1 MNRRGVALIME
12 GVSTNKPTS
21 SPRGCQWPAETAI
34 FCWRGTPTPPSSC
47 IAPSRKAVKRNS
59 LYADMDITTQKQ
71 GLPDFYHQAH
81 SLAIGAGLIHFMICL
96 GLGMANGTWPL
107 ALMVG
112 VPTLALPW
120 CLARTYPMA
129 PLSRVVMGIS
139 FMVFTGLI
147 VQQAKGDME
156 AHFSFFLML
165 SFLVVYCDWR
175 PILAAYVTIATHH
188 FLFTL
193 LQPMGMGL
201 LVWNDNRGPWG
212 HFLVHGAV
220 GGIQAAVLCYLAVRM
235 QKLVFGSLAVADIA
249 QRVAAGR
256 IELDHRAAT
265 QGSEMMQAMQAMQQ
279 RLAQMLSQIA
289 GSAEILG
296 TAVQEIAN
304 GSADLSART
313 ETSASRSQQVASE
326 LSEYVGS
333 SRASLETT
341 RRAGDISENAG
352 QSAEQAREVV
362 DRVVSTMGDIE
373 ASSRRI
379 SEITSVIDGIAF
391 QTNILALNAAVEAAR
406 AGDQGRGFAVV
417 AGEVRTLAQRSAV
430 AAKEIRSLI
439 TDATERVSTGSV
451 LVRDAGQAMCAVVA
465 SVTEVR
471 ELIHTVAT
479 AAQRDWPR
487 LESLGGSV
495 ADIDASMQQN
505 AAFVEQLSAT
515 MQSLHEQEERLR
527 ASISAFE
534 LSEHAQTA

>member
-1 MNRRGVALIME
+1 M
-12 GVSTNKPTS
+12 
-21 SPRGCQWPAETAI
+21 
-34 FCWRGTPTPPSSC
+34 
-47 IAPSRKAVKRNS
+47 AVTMQN
-59 LYADMDITTQKQ
+59 Q
-71 GLPDFYHQAH
+71 GLPGFYRQAH
-81 SLAIGAGLIHFMICL
+81 RLAIGAGLLHLMVCL
-96 GLGMANGTWPL
+96 GLGVVNGTWPL

-120 CLARTYPMA
+120 WLAHTYPMA
-129 PLSRVVMGIS
+129 PMSRVVMGIS

-175 PILAAYVTIATHH
+175 PVLAAYITIALHH
-188 FLFTL
+188 LVFTM
-193 LQPMGMGL
+193 LQPMGTGL
-201 LVWNDNRGPWG
+201 LIWNDNRWPWG
-212 HFLVHGAV
+212 HFLVHGTV
-220 GGIQAAVLCYLAVRM
+220 GGVQAAVLCYLAVQMRR
-235 QKLVFGSLAVADIA
+235 LVFGSLEVADIA

-256 IELDHRAAT
+256 IELDSQVAA
-265 QGSEMMQAMQAMQQ
+265 QGSDMMQAMQAMQL
-279 RLAQMLSQIA
+279 RLAQMLRQIA

-296 TAVQEIAN
+296 NAVQEISS

-313 ETSASRSQQVASE
+313 ETSASRSQQVASQ

-333 SRASLETT
+333 SRASLDTT
-341 RRAGDISENAG
+341 RRAGDISETAG

-362 DRVVSTMGDIE
+362 DRVVSTMGEIE

-417 AGEVRTLAQRSAV
+417 ASEVRTLAQRSAV

-439 TDATERVSTGSV
+439 NDATERVSTGST
-451 LVRDAGQAMCAVVA
+451 LVRDAGTAMCAVVS
-465 SVTEVR
+465 SVSEVR
-471 ELIHTVAT
+471 ELIHAVAT
-479 AAQRDWPR
+479 TAQQDWPR
-487 LESLGGSV
+487 LESLGSSV

-515 MQSLHEQEERLR
+515 MMSLHEQEERLR
-527 ASISAFE
+527 ASIAAFE
-534 LSEHAQTA
+534 LSGHEPHTA

>member
-1 MNRRGVALIME
+1 M
-12 GVSTNKPTS
+12 
-21 SPRGCQWPAETAI
+21 
-34 FCWRGTPTPPSSC
+34 
-47 IAPSRKAVKRNS
+47 
-59 LYADMDITTQKQ
+59 QKQ
-71 GLPDFYHQAH
+71 GLPEFYHQAH
-81 SLAIGAGLIHFMICL
+81 TLAIGAGALHLLLCL
-96 GLGMANGTWPL
+96 ALGVANGTWPL

-120 CLARTYPMA
+120 WLARTYPLA
-129 PLSRVVMGIS
+129 TASRVVMGIA

-147 VQQAKGDME
+147 VQQTKGDME

-175 PILAAYVTIATHH
+175 PVVAAYLTIAVHH
-188 FLFTL
+188 FVFTL
-193 LQPMGMGL
+193 MQPMGMGL
-201 LVWNDNRGPWG
+201 LVWNDTRGPWG

-220 GGIQAAVLCYLAVRM
+220 GGVQAAVLSYLAIRM
-235 QKLVFGSLAVADIA
+235 QRLVFGSLKVADIA

-256 IELDHRAAT
+256 IELDSRAAAE
-265 QGSEMMQAMQAMQQ
+265 GGEMMQAMHAMQE
-279 RLAQMLSQIA
+279 RLAQMLRQIA

-296 TAVQEIAN
+296 TAVQEIAS
-304 GSADLSART
+304 GSADLSVRT
-313 ETSASRSQQVASE
+313 ETSASRSQRVASE

-333 SRASLETT
+333 SRASLETA
-341 RRAGDISENAG
+341 RKAGDISETAG
-352 QSAEQAREVV
+352 ESAEQAREVV
-362 DRVVSTMGDIE
+362 DRVVSTMGEIE

-439 TDATERVSTGSV
+439 TDATERVSTGSHQ
-451 LVRDAGQAMCAVVA
+451 VRDAGQAMLAVVNA
-465 SVTEVR
+465 VSEVR
-471 ELIHTVAT
+471 ELIHAVAT
-479 AAQRDWPR
+479 AAQRDQPR
-487 LESLGGSV
+487 LESLGSSV

-534 LSEHAQTA
+534 LRSHEHAH

>member
-1 MNRRGVALIME
+1 MSVTM
-12 GVSTNKPTS
+12 
-21 SPRGCQWPAETAI
+21 
-34 FCWRGTPTPPSSC
+34 
-47 IAPSRKAVKRNS
+47 
-59 LYADMDITTQKQ
+59 QKE
-71 GLPDFYHQAH
+71 GLPEFYCQAH
-81 SLAIGAGLIHFMICL
+81 RLAIGAGLLHLLVCL
-96 GLGMANGTWPL
+96 GLGATNDTWPL

-120 CLARTYPMA
+120 WLARTYPMA
-129 PLSRVVMGIS
+129 ALSRVVMGIS

-175 PILAAYVTIATHH
+175 PLVAAYITIAVHH
-188 FLFTL
+188 FVFTL
-193 LQPMGMGL
+193 LQPMGTGL
-201 LVWNDNRGPWG
+201 LIWNDNRWPWG

-220 GGIQAAVLCYLAVRM
+220 GGVQAAVLCYLAMRM
-235 QKLVFGSLAVADIA
+235 RRLVFGSLEVAAIA

-256 IELDHRAAT
+256 IELDQHAA
-265 QGSEMMQAMQAMQQ
+265 QGSAMTQAMQAMQQ
-279 RLAQMLSQIA
+279 RLAQMLRQIA

-296 TAVQEIAN
+296 NAVQEIAS
-304 GSADLSART
+304 GSADLSVRT

-326 LSEYVGS
+326 LSEYVSS
-333 SRASLETT
+333 SRTSLETAQK
-341 RRAGDISENAG
+341 AGDISETAG

-362 DRVVSTMGDIE
+362 DRVVSTMGEIE

-379 SEITSVIDGIAF
+379 SEITAVIDGIAF

-439 TDATERVSTGSV
+439 TDATERVASGSH
-451 LVRDAGQAMCAVVA
+451 LVRDAGEAMRGVVT
-465 SVTEVR
+465 SVSEVR
-471 ELIHTVAT
+471 ELIHNVAT

-495 ADIDASMQQN
+495 ADIDMSMQQN

-515 MQSLHEQEERLR
+515 MRSLHEQEERLR
-527 ASISAFE
+527 SSIAAFE
-534 LSEHAQTA
+534 LKNYEQPA